1 MFLQSRFLDTA
12 NFQNLTHFE
21 SSTVVFL
28 ENTFLVMA
36 TEEQC
41 LLIIVLSIHIISSQW
56 IPGNAT
62 LPRSGGGWAVGSYNG
77 STFILGGSY
86 EQRQII
92 EYQHHQN
99 KFIDK
104 GENASNATIKS
115 WGAQFYVQKEEKIYM
130 VTEAS
135 SYFTVFDMH
144 SLQLTSQ
151 WQNLPLKQY
160 VDTGACVAASD
171 HHLFVTGG
179 IDGSTYLDTL
189 QMLSLSS
196 HEWVNAPP
204 MNHAREQHACVV
216 HQDRLWVFSGWSGG
230 SPNVETYERITIIS
244 TNVSQHSWTDITP
257 LHGPRQL
264 TPPPRIKNDVF
275 IFNVSTDQFYQS
287 LDTLLY
293 GVESPGVT
301 LVNDNIYLFGG
312 GGDTGAQD
320 TFMYY
325 PLLPSLTTDPSK
337 SPTLI
342 TVNPTVSTNIPT
354 YTALTNHPS
363 EPPSTGLPSTSPIT
377 KLPTSDSS
385 TRILY
390 STTTYMKSTSNTT
403 DLTQSHSDPPS
414 KTPTD
419 NPPNWMIIVISL
431 VSALLVL
438 LCVFIVAT
446 RRKMPDETEDND
458 NDDNKH
464 EDGYDDDK
472 LEAEVAYTCEGPYGN
487 DNNIADVCEKK
498 VWNDGVRLVN
508 MLYSTSNGSKISDKQ
523 MNIVSEEESKQRNE
537 RIEIKQWLTKVV
549 ELPQYYD
556 VFIRHGF
563 DKITL
568 IKSIR
573 LQSELEQIGIES
585 MAHQIRLMAMI
596 NELETNVGTNGG
608 EDVRVVRHLQGER
621 DIRSSVHNAKPYSHE
636 FQTTAK

>member
-77 STFILGGSY
+77 STFILGGSD
-86 EQRQII
+86 EQHQII

-130 VTEAS
+130 VS
-135 SYFTVFDMH
+135 
-144 SLQLTSQ
+144 
-151 WQNLPLKQY
+151 
-160 VDTGACVAASD
+160 
-171 HHLFVTGG
+171 
-179 IDGSTYLDTL
+179 
-189 QMLSLSS
+189 
-196 HEWVNAPP
+196 
-204 MNHAREQHACVV
+204 
-216 HQDRLWVFSGWSGG
+216 
-230 SPNVETYERITIIS
+230 
-244 TNVSQHSWTDITP
+244 
-257 LHGPRQL
+257 
-264 TPPPRIKNDVF
+264 PPPRIKNDVF